1 MRRVA
6 CGSSGSARRWRKR
19 CAKPRSTA
27 CSGWRP
33 ATASPSRRPTSRWGC
48 CCAPS
53 SARWS
58 IRARVWQCRSK
69 AVPTACSPWRRGGE
83 RRPPFVDS
91 ARALRVERER
101 EIVRLRTVL
110 GDIDPVE
117 VDRVLPHEHLLC
129 DFSPVTGDRNHVFNN
144 PDFAVREL
152 GYMNEDI
159 PPTEGRQHA
168 LVEVTLRDLGRDPAG
183 LVRIAR
189 ASGTHVVMGT
199 GWYLEPYYPSQV
211 FETSA
216 TALAAQ
222 MIEEIRQGV
231 PLEDGSRVRAGV
243 IGEIGTH
250 GSTLSPAEERVLRA
264 AARASNATGAAVT
277 THAFLY
283 PTGVDQLDILEEEG
297 VDPDRIGIGHV
308 DTFLDHAYL
317 TSLLRR
323 GVSLQ
328 FDTCGRE

>member
-1 MRRVA
+1 M
-6 CGSSGSARRWRKR
+6 
-19 CAKPRSTA
+19 
-27 CSGWRP
+27 
-33 ATASPSRRPTSRWGC
+33 
-48 CCAPS
+48 
-53 SARWS
+53 
-58 IRARVWQCRSK
+58 
-69 AVPTACSPWRRGGE
+69 
-83 RRPPFVDS
+83 
-91 ARALRVERER
+91 
-101 EIVRLRTVL
+101 RLRTVL

-216 TALAAQ
+216 AALAAQ
-222 MIEEIRQGV
+222 MIDEIRQGV
-231 PLEDGSRVRAGV
+231 LLKDGSRVRAGV

-283 PTGVDQLDILEEEG
+283 PTGVDQLDILEEDG

-308 DTFLDHAYL
+308 DTFLDHEYL

-328 FDTCGRE
+328 FDTCGREHLFSDALRVEMLVRLLDEGWERKLLISSDRCHLSDLKMRGGLGYSWAIAGFCDLLREAGVGEEHIELLTRTNPLALLGGIRD